1 MASARSRKSLSA
13 EEILAE
19 TCAGMLPGGPSDVLS
34 ESSDDVS
41 SHEMQILK
49 EKGRNVLMCK
59 FILFGASP

>member
-1 MASARSRKSLSA
+1 
-13 EEILAE
+13 
-19 TCAGMLPGGPSDVLS
+19 VLS

-59 FILFGASP
+59 FIVFGASP